1 MNRNLNAIL
10 VALLGVVIGVLLS
23 VTVTRFYSS
32 NRKFDGDYNRWRKLN
47 LILEQ
52 VETNYVDTIDM
63 KKMTDAAVVAALSEL
78 DPHSV
83 YLPPVDLE
91 ESETELAGNFDG
103 IGIQFNV
110 PNDTAIVL
118 SVIPGGP
125 SEKVGL
131 KQGDRILRVGEEVIA
146 GTRTPQDSMVRMM
159 KGPSGSKVRITVGRD
174 GTEIP
179 FEITRGKIP
188 VKCIDAAFM
197 VDDTTGYVRLSKFTR
212 TTYQE
217 FSQASEKLLDQGM
230 TRLIFD
236 LRGNTGGYFDQS
248 FLLSNEFLPKDASIV
263 YMQGLHRPRQDFN
276 ADGKGSL
283 QDVRLSVLIDESS
296 ASSSEIFAGAMQ
308 DNDRGLII
316 GRRSFGKGL
325 VQEPINFTDGSGIR
339 LTVAR
344 FYTPS
349 GRCIQKPYS
358 DGTRY
363 AYDIYERYR
372 HGEMTDADSIQ
383 VDSSEV
389 YYTVKGRK
397 VYGGGGIIP
406 DIFVPMDTT
415 RATDFFIKCNRK
427 ATQMRFASEMFD
439 RYKSRLSEISD
450 FRELSD
456 YLDGL
461 HLDRQFLDFAEKTD
475 GIVPRPGEWAETEAY
490 MMPQLKALVG
500 RYSKL
505 DDEAFYR
512 FYLNIDET
520 VAIALRQYRG
530 RAFFTVQYNG
540 KRFPLSAAPGL
551 YAIRRTWR
559 GVQPVW
565 RSPSGTGP
573 WMRYRP

>member
-439 RYKSRLSEISD
+439 RYKSRLSGISD

-512 FYLNIDET
+512 FYLDIDDTIRTAVESSGD
-520 VAIALRQYRG
+520 AALPD
-530 RAFFTVQYNG
+530 RADI
-540 KRFPLSAAPGL
+540 PAAEAADSL
-551 YAIRRTWR
+551 
-559 GVQPVW
+559 
-565 RSPSGTGP
+565 
-573 WMRYRP
+573 